1 MRKSAR
7 TVPDLA
13 RTGARAYTVVKVS
26 VSTLTEWLRERD
38 DAALTRL
45 LGARPD
51 LATPVPADT
60 SVLATRAGSRASVVR
75 AAESLDTFTLTVLDG
90 LLLCDADTR
99 PVTLAE
105 VSSMLGAKVPR
116 KRVREAVATL
126 TDLALAWGPE
136 SALNVVASAREAAGM
151 FPGGLGRRSA
161 ELDGRDLAAVL
172 AGLSEPEQRLLATLA
187 DGQPTGRSKDASTIV
202 PLEQAQS
209 PVQKLLAKGLL
220 LRLDAETVELPRQ
233 VGLVLRGANPMGHVK
248 AGPPP
253 VQTTPHKLS
262 TVDSTAA
269 GEAMELI
276 RHTEALI
283 SLWSQEPPPV
293 LRAGGL
299 GVRDVRRLA
308 RELQVDEVRCT
319 LIAEIALGAGL
330 VIATDTTAPQWAP
343 TTQADIWLAATPPHR
358 WATLAAVW
366 LDLPRLP
373 GLAGSKDMRD
383 KVIAPLSE
391 ELRRPLAPTTRR
403 RVLDALGEYE
413 PGTGVDSAED
423 LAGLLAWRAPRRG
436 GRLRDQMVLWTVRE
450 AHALGLVAF
459 GTLTSPARA
468 LLADG
473 PAIAGKRMAEAM
485 PTPVDHVLVQA
496 DLTVVAPGPLEQ
508 TLAHEINL
516 VADVESAG
524 GATVY
529 RVGETSI
536 RRALDAGRTST
547 DLHELFRTRSRTPVP
562 QGLTYMI
569 DDVARRH
576 GQLRGGAAM
585 SFLRCDDE
593 ALLTE
598 VAASPVGT
606 RLELR
611 KIAPGVLVS
620 PIPLADVLEELRG
633 AGFAPSAEDAD
644 GRLMDLRPSGLRVP
658 SRQRPRTSGL
668 PKPPSPD
675 QLADLVS
682 SMRAGDKAAGT
693 RRGRTVA
700 LAGGRGADTSETLAL
715 LQEAVTQRRN
725 VHIGYVD
732 AHGTASQRVI
742 EPVRVGAGVLEGLDS
757 TRSETH
763 RFALHRITSVSLVE
777 D

>member
-13 RTGARAYTVVKVS
+13 PAGARAYTVVRVS

-38 DAALTRL
+38 DAALARL

-51 LATPVPADT
+51 LATPIPADT
-60 SVLATRAGSRASVVR
+60 SVLATRAGSRASVAR
-75 AAESLDTFTLTVLDG
+75 AAESLDTFTLTVLDA

-99 PVTLAE
+99 AVTLAE
-105 VSSMLGAKVPR
+105 VTAMLGAKVPR
-116 KRVREAVATL
+116 KRVREALATL
-126 TDLALAWGPE
+126 VDLALAWG
-136 SALNVVASAREAAGM
+136 SDDALSVVPSAREAAGM
-151 FPGGLGRRSA
+151 FPGGLGRRSS
-161 ELDGRDLAAVL
+161 ELDGKDLTGVL
-172 AGLSEPEQRLLATLA
+172 AGLSEPERRLLATLA
-187 DGQPTGRSKDASTIV
+187 EGQPTGRSRDANTIV
-202 PLEQAQS
+202 PLEQAET
-209 PVQKLLAKGLL
+209 PVQKLLARGLL

-233 VGLVLRGANPMGHVK
+233 VGLALRGANPMGQVK
-248 AGPPP
+248 VNPPP
-253 VQTTPHKLS
+253 VQTTARNLS

-276 RHTEALI
+276 RHTESLI
-283 SLWSQEPPPV
+283 AAWSEDPPAV

-299 GVRDVRRLA
+299 GVRDIRKVA
-308 RELQVDEVRCT
+308 RELQVDEARVT
-319 LIAEIALGAGL
+319 LIAELALGAGL
-330 VIATDTTAPQWAP
+330 VIATDTTSPQWAP
-343 TTQADIWLAATPPHR
+343 TTQADVWLVASPSQR
-358 WATLAAVW
+358 WATLAACW
-366 LDLPRLP
+366 LELPRLP
-373 GLAGSKDMRD
+373 GLAGSKDLRD

-391 ELRRPLAPTTRR
+391 ELRRPLAPASRR
-403 RVLDALGEYE
+403 RVLDALGEFE
-413 PGTGVDSAED
+413 PGTGVDSVDD

-436 GRLRDQMVLWTVRE
+436 GRLRDDLVHWTVRE
-450 AHALGLVAF
+450 AQALGMVAF
-459 GTLTSPARA
+459 GALTSPARA
-468 LLADG
+468 LVEDG
-473 PAIAGKRMAEAM
+473 PAAAAKQMAEAM
-485 PTPVDHVLVQA
+485 PTAVDHVLVQA

-529 RVGETSI
+529 RISETSV

-576 GQLRGGAAM
+576 GRLRGGAAM

-593 ALLTE
+593 TLLAE
-598 VAASPVGT
+598 VAASPAGA

-620 PIPLADVLEELRG
+620 PVPLADVLEELRA
-633 AGFAPSAEDAD
+633 AGFAPSAEDSD

-658 SRQRPRTSGL
+658 LRQRPKGTAI
-668 PKPPSPD
+668 PKPPSQE

-682 SMRAGDKAAGT
+682 AMRAGDKAAAT

-715 LQEAVTQRRN
+715 LQEAAAQGRSVF
-725 VHIGYVD
+725 IGYVD
-732 AHGTASQRVI
+732 GNGTASQRVI
-742 EPVRVGAGVLEGLDS
+742 EPIRVGAGVLEGLDS

-763 RFALHRITSVSLVE
+763 RFALHRITSASLVE

>member
-1 MRKSAR
+1 MVR
-7 TVPDLA
+7 
-13 RTGARAYTVVKVS
+13 VS

-38 DAALTRL
+38 DAALARL
-45 LGARPD
+45 LGERPD
-51 LATPVPADT
+51 LATPIPADT
-60 SVLATRAGSRASVVR
+60 SVLATRAGSRASVAR
-75 AAESLDTFTLTVLDG
+75 AAEALDTFTLTVLDA

-99 PVTLAE
+99 PVTLAD
-105 VSSMLGAKVPR
+105 VVAMLGAKVPR
-116 KRVREAVATL
+116 KRVREAVDTL
-126 TDLALAWGPE
+126 VALALAWGKDDE
-136 SALNVVASAREAAGM
+136 LSVVPSAREAAGM

-161 ELDGRDLAAVL
+161 ELDARDLTAAL
-172 AGLSEPEQRLLATLA
+172 AELSEPERRLLATLA
-187 DGQPTGRSKDASTIV
+187 DGQPTGRSRDANSVV
-202 PLEQAQS
+202 PLEQAQT
-209 PVQKLLAKGLL
+209 PVQRLLARGLL
-220 LRLDAETVELPRQ
+220 LRLDADTVELPRQ
-233 VGLVLRGANPMGHVK
+233 VGLALRGANPMGQVK
-248 AGPPP
+248 ASPPP
-253 VQTTPHKLS
+253 VQTTAHRLS
-262 TVDSTAA
+262 TVDATAA

-283 SLWSQEPPPV
+283 SLWSAEPPAV
-293 LRAGGL
+293 LRSGGL
-299 GVRDVRRLA
+299 GVRDIRRLA
-308 RELQVDEVRCT
+308 RELQADEVRCT
-319 LIAEIALGAGL
+319 LIVEVALGAGL
-330 VIATDTTAPQWAP
+330 VVATDTSSPQWAP
-343 TTQADIWLAATPPHR
+343 TTQVDVWLAATPPHR
-358 WATLAAVW
+358 WATLASVW
-366 LDLPRLP
+366 LELPRLP
-373 GLAGSKDMRD
+373 GLAGSKDLRD

-391 ELRRPLAPTTRR
+391 ELRRPLAPSARR
-403 RVLDALGEYE
+403 RVLDVLGEFE
-413 PGTGVDSAED
+413 PGTGVDSTEE

-436 GRLRDQMVLWTVRE
+436 GRLRDELVIWTVRE
-450 AHALGLVAF
+450 AQALGLVAF
-459 GTLTSPARA
+459 GTLTSAARA
-468 LLADG
+468 LLEEG
-473 PAIAGKRMAEAM
+473 PAIAAKRMAEAM

-508 TLAHEINL
+508 ALGHEINL

-529 RVGETSI
+529 RVSETSI

-585 SFLRCDDE
+585 SFLRCDDG
-593 ALLTE
+593 ALLAE

-620 PIPLADVLEELRG
+620 PVPLADVLEELRA
-633 AGFAPSAEDAD
+633 AGFAPSAEDSD

-658 SRQRPRTSGL
+658 LRQRPRSNAL
-668 PKPPSPD
+668 PKPASPD

-715 LQEAVTQRRN
+715 LQEAVTNGRN
-725 VHIGYVD
+725 VYIGYVD

-742 EPVRVGAGVLEGLDS
+742 EPIRVGAGVLEGLDS

>member
-1 MRKSAR
+1 MVR
-7 TVPDLA
+7 
-13 RTGARAYTVVKVS
+13 VS

-38 DAALTRL
+38 DAALARL

-51 LATPVPADT
+51 LATPIPADT
-60 SVLATRAGSRASVVR
+60 SVLATRAGSRASVAR
-75 AAESLDTFTLTVLDG
+75 AAESLDTFTLTVLDA

-105 VSSMLGAKVPR
+105 VAAMLGTKVPR
-116 KRVREAVATL
+116 KRVREALDTL
-126 TDLALAWGPE
+126 AELALVWGPDD
-136 SALNVVASAREAAGM
+136 ALSVVPSAREAAGM

-161 ELDGRDLAAVL
+161 ELDGRDLTAVI
-172 AGLSEPEQRLLATLA
+172 AELSEPERKVLATLA
-187 DGQPTGRSKDASTIV
+187 EGQPTGRSRDANVIV
-202 PLEQAQS
+202 PLEQAET
-209 PVQKLLAKGLL
+209 PVQKLLARGLL

-233 VGLVLRGANPMGHVK
+233 VGLALRGAHPMGQVK
-248 AGPPP
+248 VNPPP
-253 VQTTPHKLS
+253 VQTTAHKLS
-262 TVDSTAA
+262 TVDATAA

-276 RHTEALI
+276 RHTEKLI
-283 SLWSQEPPPV
+283 ALWSGEPPAV

-299 GVRDVRRLA
+299 GVRDIRRLA
-308 RELQVDEVRCT
+308 RELQADEVRCT
-319 LIAEIALGAGL
+319 LIAELALGAGL
-330 VIATDTTAPQWAP
+330 VIATDTSTPQWAP
-343 TTQADIWLAATPPHR
+343 TTQADVWLAATPPHR
-358 WATLAAVW
+358 WATLASVW

-373 GLAGSKDMRD
+373 GLAGSKDLRD

-391 ELRRPLAPTTRR
+391 ELRRPLAPASRR
-403 RVLDALGEYE
+403 RVLDALGEFE
-413 PGTGVDSAED
+413 PGTGVDSPDD

-436 GRLRDQMVLWTVRE
+436 GRLRDDLVFWTIRE
-450 AHALGLVAF
+450 AQALGLVAF
-459 GTLTSPARA
+459 GALTSAARA
-468 LLADG
+468 LIEDG
-473 PAIAGKRMAEAM
+473 PAVAAKNMADAM
-485 PTPVDHVLVQA
+485 PQPVDHVLVQA

-508 TLAHEINL
+508 TLGHEINL

-529 RVGETSI
+529 RISEASI

-562 QGLTYMI
+562 QSLTYMI

-593 ALLTE
+593 ALLAE
-598 VAASPVGT
+598 VAASPAGA

-620 PIPLADVLEELRG
+620 PVPLADVLEELRG
-633 AGFAPSAEDAD
+633 AGFAPSAEDSD
-644 GRLMDLRPSGLRVP
+644 GRLMDLRPSGVRVP
-658 SRQRPRTSGL
+658 LRQRPKPAGVPRTA
-668 PKPPSPD
+668 SPE

-682 SMRAGDKAAGT
+682 AMRAGDKAAGT

-700 LAGGRGADTSETLAL
+700 LAGGGGADTSATLAL
-715 LQEAVTQRRN
+715 LQEAVTQGRN

-732 AHGTASQRVI
+732 ANGTASQRVI
-742 EPVRVGAGVLEGLDS
+742 EPIRVGAGVVEGLDS

-763 RFALHRITSVSLVE
+763 RFALHRITAVSLVE
-777 D
+777 DS

>member
-1 MRKSAR
+1 M
-7 TVPDLA
+7 
-13 RTGARAYTVVKVS
+13 S

-38 DAALTRL
+38 DAALARL

-51 LATPVPADT
+51 LATPIPADT
-60 SVLATRAGSRASVVR
+60 SVLATRAGSRASVAR
-75 AAESLDTFTLTVLDG
+75 AAESLDTFTLAVLDA

-99 PVTLAE
+99 TVALAD
-105 VSSMLGAKVPR
+105 VATMLGTKVPR
-116 KRVREAVATL
+116 KRVREAVDTL
-126 TDLALAWGPE
+126 VDLALAWGPDN
-136 SALNVVASAREAAGM
+136 ALSVVPSAREAAGM

-161 ELDGRDLAAVL
+161 GLDGNDLAPVL
-172 AGLSEPEQRLLATLA
+172 AELSEPERRLLATLA
-187 DGQPTGRSKDASTIV
+187 EGQPTGRSRDANSLV
-202 PLEQAQS
+202 PLEQAQT
-209 PVQKLLAKGLL
+209 PVQKLLARGLL

-233 VGLVLRGANPMGHVK
+233 VGLALRGANPMGQVK
-248 AGPPP
+248 VNPPP
-253 VQTTPHKLS
+253 VQTTAHTLS

-276 RHTEALI
+276 RHTEELI
-283 SLWSQEPPPV
+283 TLWSADPPPV

-299 GVRDVRRLA
+299 GVRDIRKLA
-308 RELQVDEVRCT
+308 RELRADEVRCT
-319 LIAEIALGAGL
+319 LIAELAFGAGL
-330 VIATDTTAPQWAP
+330 VVATDTTSPQWAP

-358 WATLAAVW
+358 WATLASVW

-373 GLAGSKDMRD
+373 GLAGSKDLRD

-391 ELRRPLAPTTRR
+391 ELRRPLAPTARR
-403 RVLDALGEYE
+403 RVLDALAEFE
-413 PGTGVDSAED
+413 PGTGVDSVEE

-436 GRLRDQMVLWTVRE
+436 GRLRDELVFWTVRE
-450 AHALGLVAF
+450 AQALGLVAF
-459 GTLTSPARA
+459 GTLTTSARA
-468 LLADG
+468 LLEDG
-473 PAIAGKRMAEAM
+473 PAVAAKRMAEAM

-508 TLAHEINL
+508 SLGHEINL

-529 RVGETSI
+529 RVSETSV

-547 DLHELFRTRSRTPVP
+547 DLHELFRKRSRTPVP
-562 QGLTYMI
+562 QALTYMI

-598 VAASPVGT
+598 VAASSVGT

-620 PIPLADVLEELRG
+620 PVPLADVLEELRA
-633 AGFAPSAEDAD
+633 AGFAPSAEDAE
-644 GRLMDLRPSGLRVP
+644 GRLMDMRSSGLRVP
-658 SRQRPRTSGL
+658 LRQRPKTSGL
-668 PKPPSPD
+668 PRPASPE

-715 LQEAVTQRRN
+715 LQEAVTNGRN
-725 VHIGYVD
+725 VYIGYVD